1 MAEFINSTYR
11 GLIGLPVGVSIALI
25 AVSLSALTVAIV
37 MWTGR
42 RDPDVRANDNVSTA
56 AIRLV
61 GGAFIFVSAFSTASV
76 WQESTHL
83 AEIAGREFGA
93 ASSVMNNLTAQR
105 MPEALP
111 VMAALRDYAAIVG
124 DEELVTAHAVAG
136 VDGANERLVSATGG
150 VIGLSNSEKLNSDD
164 VKVLLD
170 ALADMSV
177 ARHDRLSQPYPVLPM
192 PVFVLLVILGILTVI
207 VAAAYPSGPDRKAKW
222 LQALTALA
230 VVVSLLSTVVF
241 LLNGESGWMRE
252 DRLRP
257 LQVFMAEFP
266 EPTSS
271 PQLTP

>member
-124 DEELVTAHAVAG
+124 DEELVTANAVAG

-192 PVFVLLVILGILTVI
+192 PVFVLLVILGVLTVI

>member
-1 MAEFINSTYR
+1 MAEIINSIYR
-11 GLIGLPVGVSIALI
+11 GFIGLPVGVSIAVI

-37 MWTGR
+37 LRTGR
-42 RDPDVRANDNVSTA
+42 RDPELRGNDNVSTA

-93 ASSVMNNLTAQR
+93 ASSVMNNLAAQR
-105 MPEALP
+105 IPESLP
-111 VMAALRDYAAIVG
+111 VMAALREYAALVG
-124 DEELVTAHAVAG
+124 DKELVTAQPIGG

-150 VIGLSNSEKLNSDD
+150 VIDLSNAQKLNSED

-177 ARHDRLSQPYPVLPM
+177 ARHDRLSQPYPILPM
-192 PVFVLLVILGILTVI
+192 PVFALVAILGVLTVI
-207 VAAAYPSGPDRKAKW
+207 VAAAYPSGPDRQAKW
-222 LQALTALA
+222 LQSLTALA
-230 VVVSLLSTVVF
+230 VVASLLSTVVF
-241 LLNGESGWMRE
+241 LLNGDGGWMRE
-252 DRLRP
+252 ERLRP
-257 LQVFMAEFP
+257 LQVFVVEFP
-266 EPTSS
+266 ESTSS

>member
-25 AVSLSALTVAIV
+25 TVSLSALTVAIG

-192 PVFVLLVILGILTVI
+192 PVFVLLVILGVLTVI

-241 LLNGESGWMRE
+241 LLNGESGWMLE

>member
-192 PVFVLLVILGILTVI
+192 PVFVLLVILGVLTVI

-241 LLNGESGWMRE
+241 LLNGESGWMLE

-257 LQVFMAEFP
+257 LQVFMSEFP

>member
-124 DEELVTAHAVAG
+124 DEELVTAQAVAG

-192 PVFVLLVILGILTVI
+192 PVFVLLVILGVLTVI

>member
-192 PVFVLLVILGILTVI
+192 PVFVLLVILGVLTVI

-241 LLNGESGWMRE
+241 LLNGESGWMLE

>member
-105 MPEALP
+105 MPEAVP

-192 PVFVLLVILGILTVI
+192 PVFVLLVILGVLTVI

-241 LLNGESGWMRE
+241 LLNGESGWMLE

>member
-105 MPEALP
+105 MPEAVP

-192 PVFVLLVILGILTVI
+192 PVFVLLVILGVLTVI